1 MSQAKVLTEK
11 EVRRVLLYMAA
22 HKHGARNKAMFLC
35 THLAG
40 MRIGEVAS
48 LRLCDVLNSD
58 GSILDEIR
66 LSASQTKGD
75 RARTVLLPKR
85 LQEELHAYL
94 SARFKLKDL
103 TAVTMTD
110 TTRAL
115 FCTQKHADRGFTP
128 NTAAQLMHYIYKRA
142 GIVGGSS
149 HSGRR
154 GFITMLANKGANVR
168 VLMELA
174 GHKNLA
180 TTQRYIDLNPAMLRT
195 TVEMI

>member
-1 MSQAKVLTEK
+1 MSQAKVLNEK
-11 EVRRVLLYMAA
+11 DFRKVLLYISA
-22 HKHGARNKAMFLC
+22 HKHSARNKTMFLC

-40 MRIGEVAS
+40 MRIGEVSA

-142 GIVGGSS
+142 GIVGASS

-168 VLMELA
+168 VLMALA
-174 GHKNLA
+174 GHRNLS

>member
-1 MSQAKVLTEK
+1 MSQAKVLNEK

-22 HKHGARNKAMFLC
+22 HKHGARNKALFLC

-40 MRIGEVAS
+40 MRIGEVSA

-142 GIVGGSS
+142 GIVGASS

-154 GFITMLANKGANVR
+154 SFITALASKGANVR
-168 VLMELA
+168 VLMALA
-174 GHKNLA
+174 GHRNLS
-180 TTQRYIDLNPAMLRT
+180 TTQRYIDLNPAMMRT

>member
-1 MSQAKVLTEK
+1 MSQAKVLNEK

-40 MRIGEVAS
+40 MRIGEVSA

-66 LSASQTKGD
+66 LSASQTKGG

-142 GIVGGSS
+142 GIVGASS

-154 GFITMLANKGANVR
+154 SFITLLASKGANVR

>member
-1 MSQAKVLTEK
+1 MSQAKVLNERDFRK
-11 EVRRVLLYMAA
+11 VLLYISA
-22 HKHGARNKAMFLC
+22 HKHSARNKAMFLC

-40 MRIGEVAS
+40 MRIGEVSA

-85 LQEELHAYL
+85 LQQELHAYL
-94 SARFKLKDL
+94 SARFKQRDLKAIL
-103 TAVTMTD
+103 LTD

-115 FCTQKHADRGFTP
+115 FCTQKHADRGFTA

-142 GIVGGSS
+142 GIAGASS

-154 GFITMLANKGANVR
+154 SFITNLANKGANLR

-174 GHKNLA
+174 GHKNLS
-180 TTQRYIDLNPAMLRT
+180 TTQKYWALNPQMLRT